1 MCSSSGDQIVLYS
14 IWYRHTHRWP
24 SGAQVESAL
33 SWSNTKS
40 IYVVISEY
48 LIDSR
53 CNELPWKWRMT
64 DEYCL
69 MSLQINK
76 LEQLG
81 DMFYKKILTFCYVLV
96 DKETNKYT
104 DQLHGPYLN

>member
-1 MCSSSGDQIVLYS
+1 
-14 IWYRHTHRWP
+14 
-24 SGAQVESAL
+24 
-33 SWSNTKS
+33 
-40 IYVVISEY
+40 
-48 LIDSR
+48 
-53 CNELPWKWRMT
+53 MT